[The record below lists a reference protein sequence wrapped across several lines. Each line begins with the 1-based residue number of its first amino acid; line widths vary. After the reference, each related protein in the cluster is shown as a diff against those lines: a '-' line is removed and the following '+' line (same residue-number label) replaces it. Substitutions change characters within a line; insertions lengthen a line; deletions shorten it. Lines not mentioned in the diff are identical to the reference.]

1 MFITRKGIP
10 EERFT
15 NKVFGELSGGE
26 KAMSIY
32 SPLFAAIAAKYS
44 YAAPDAPRVI
54 SLDEAFAGIDNENI
68 AQMFQLVHDF
78 EFDYIMNSQV
88 LWGCYETVDELSI
101 AQILRPVDSPV
112 LAVARYYWDGK
123 EKHLLSLEQLIEERS
138 SNAG

>member
-54 SLDEAFAGIDNENI
+54 SLNEAFAGIDSENI

-101 AQILRPVDSPV
+101 AQILRSVDSPV
-112 LAVARYYWDGK
+112 LAVARYYWDG
-123 EKHLLSLEQLIEERS
+123 
-138 SNAG
+138 